1 MLYLKPVSTCKK
13 PITTILVLI
22 KHIYLD
28 KKNHKIARIYLVY
41 CYWCQSKVLFSSK
54 IKLCIYFYLVLNL
67 QTFYI
72 FITILLNTLCV
83 CKKIN
88 VNLFSLSLKSVSLS

>member
-41 CYWCQSKVLFSSK
+41 CYWCQSKVLLILIQKSN
-54 IKLCIYFYLVLNL
+54 CV
-67 QTFYI
+67 YI
-72 FITILLNTLCV
+72 FI
-83 CKKIN
+83 
-88 VNLFSLSLKSVSLS
+88 